1 MIIFTWTAT
10 CCSSDKHETPQDLW
24 KWNGW
29 RAVGSL
35 RKHEATQTTSA
46 TNDPFHILVASAWQ
60 ILFKNKKK
68 SLHRAR
74 SATRFKFFCSTEG
87 MPGRNSL
94 QSGISAIRGDM
105 ELICLIKCLTE
116 LAFGVQRE
124 FKQKGRDEI
133 RSVEGEGGWHIVA
146 VEENKETKTRRG
158 GGEKVEPGW
167 FEASHLAQNR
177 HFAAGF
183 SQTSPFD

>member
-1 MIIFTWTAT
+1 MDGGLWDHCGNKRQRRPPLQQMILSTYRLPVH
-10 CCSSDKHETPQDLW
+10 DK
-24 KWNGW
+24 
-29 RAVGSL
+29 
-35 RKHEATQTTSA
+35 
-46 TNDPFHILVASAWQ
+46 FY
-60 ILFKNKKK
+60 FKLKKTKINKKSFYK
-68 SLHRAR
+68 AR
-74 SATRFKFFCSTEG
+74 SATHFKFFCSTEG

-146 VEENKETKTRRG
+146 VEENEETKTRRG
-158 GGEKVEPGW
+158 GGGKGRVGW
-167 FEASHLAQNR
+167 IRSI
-177 HFAAGF
+177 
-183 SQTSPFD
+183 SPRTEQAFCCWFQSD